1 MSRILVVVERFW
13 PEDFL
18 VNDLVRAW
26 KEGGDEIEVLTQV
39 PSYPFDKIYDGYENR
54 RLQTTHEYLDI
65 PVHRVNTIFGYNTSV
80 KRKILNYLHF
90 GWRTAVWCLWHG
102 KRFDRVFV
110 YHTAALTMASA
121 VFPMKWLWR
130 KPITIWT
137 QDLWP
142 DAVWGFGITRTR
154 LRECLL
160 NGFVRAIYA
169 CCDRIA
175 VSCPKYVERLR
186 TLTGREAEFI
196 PQWDPDSS
204 LDRVCQVG
212 KPDKMV
218 FMFAGNLGVPQNLPN
233 LIEGFRIFKRDSG
246 AAVTDVE
253 LHFLGGGVMYE
264 KLVADCAEDKD
275 IVFHGRKPRAE
286 MPEWFSKADVMII
299 SLTREYALTLPGKFQ
314 SYTKAGKAIFGV
326 LEGSA
331 ADLILEHDL
340 GVVVAPDDVAA
351 IARGFAAMIKRD
363 LIADG
368 NRSRRLSDV
377 LFNREKLVAA
387 LLGA

>member
-26 KEGGDEIEVLTQV
+26 KDGGDEIEVLTQV

-54 RLQTTHEYLDI
+54 RLQTTREYLGI

-90 GWRTAVWCLWHG
+90 GWRTAAWCLWHG

-142 DAVWGFGITRTR
+142 DAVWGFGIKRTR
-154 LRECLL
+154 FRECVL
-160 NGFVRAIYA
+160 NCFVRAIYA

-175 VSCPKYVERLR
+175 VSCPKYVDRIEA
-186 TLTGREAEFI
+186 LTGREAEFV
-196 PQWDPDSS
+196 PQWEPDSS
-204 LDRVCQVG
+204 LDRVQQTVKTDG
-212 KPDKMV
+212 IV

-233 LIEGFRIFKRDSG
+233 LIEGFRKFKHDAGIKAAG
-246 AAVTDVE
+246 AQ

-264 KLVADCAEDKD
+264 KLVAKCTGDKD
-275 IVFHGRKPRAE
+275 IVFHGRKPRVE

-326 LEGSA
+326 LEGAA
-331 ADLILEHDL
+331 ADLIREHDL
-340 GVVVAPDDVAA
+340 GAVAAPDDVSA
-351 IARGFAAMIKRD
+351 IARGFVAMSQRD
-363 LIADG
+363 IVVDG
-368 NRSRRLSDV
+368 QRSRRLSDT
-377 LFNREKLVAA
+377 LFSREKLVAA
-387 LLGA
+387 LRG